1 MFETFE
7 RCNLVA
13 TTYLKQGLVGR
24 NAVQCMFC
32 DVRRMCLYRKHG
44 FIRNDMALYGLHCSS
59 WNDNFFSEYIV
70 RPGTTICF
78 SEYIG
83 RQATTTVHALE
94 TCSFY
99 RTQR

>member
-1 MFETFE
+1 
-7 RCNLVA
+7 
-13 TTYLKQGLVGR
+13 
-24 NAVQCMFC
+24 
-32 DVRRMCLYRKHG
+32 
-44 FIRNDMALYGLHCSS
+44 MALYGLHCSS

-94 TCSFY
+94 TCSF
-99 RTQR
+99 